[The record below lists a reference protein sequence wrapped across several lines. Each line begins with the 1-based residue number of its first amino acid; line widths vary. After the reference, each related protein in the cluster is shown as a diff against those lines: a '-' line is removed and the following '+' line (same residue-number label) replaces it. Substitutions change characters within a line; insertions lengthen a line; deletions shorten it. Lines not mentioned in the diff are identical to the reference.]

1 MNRDYNR
8 GKRAV
13 LMARVSSDEQAKG
26 YSLDVQTEAIE
37 GYCLRNGIEIVY
49 TIREDHSAKSFER
62 PEFNRFL
69 FWLKGNRNQVDLLLF
84 TSWDRF
90 SRNAMDAY
98 RMIERLGRHGVE
110 AQAIEQPIDFSV
122 PENKMMLAMY
132 LVMPEVDNDR
142 RSIKIRG
149 GIRAALKAG
158 RWCRAAP
165 YGYRNTRDE
174 NNRPSIVPS
183 DRADVIRWAF
193 EQVAKGQPQSEVRA
207 EVNRKGIPVQRSR
220 FSEML
225 RNPMYMGMIEIPA
238 QDNEPYML
246 IKGQHEALVSEE
258 VFSQVQQVLTG
269 NFPRK
274 RLPASRSNE
283 LLPLRGILKCT
294 GCGGKLTGSR
304 SRSRNG
310 TQHAYYHC
318 NHCRNERYRAEMANA
333 TVTEIMNSLTLD
345 SDAEIILEQ
354 LFIKLLYGN
363 SDQRKRNQ
371 RELKEEIQGQNTRI
385 QTLQDNL
392 ADGVI
397 GGDDYREMRTRYISL
412 RDEATRKLSEL
423 SSNVSEKKELLEKA
437 VGILNSLGDMFE
449 NGNVETRSKLLG
461 SIFPEMIEFDGEKC
475 RTTSI
480 NEALLLCLSIDAGFS
495 QNKNRT
501 LPEKLVVSGLVV
513 PAGVEPATHGFSVR
527 CSTN

>member
-1 MNRDYNR
+1 M
-8 GKRAV
+8 

-37 GYCLRNGIEIVY
+37 GYCLRNGIDIVY

-69 FWLKGNRNQVDLLLF
+69 SWLKGNRNQVDLLLF

-98 RMIERLGRHGVE
+98 RMIERLGRQGVE

-165 YGYRNTRDE
+165 YGYKNSRDE
-174 NNRPSIVPS
+174 HNRPIIVPS
-183 DRADVIRWAF
+183 ERAEVIRWAF
-193 EQVAKGQPQSEVRA
+193 EQVAKGQSQSEVRA
-207 EVNRKGIPVQRSR
+207 EVNRKGIPIQRSR

-225 RNPMYMGMIEIPA
+225 RNPMYMGMIEVPA

-258 VFSQVQQVLTG
+258 VFYQVQQVLTG

-274 RLPASRSNE
+274 RLSVSRINE
-283 LLPLRGILKCT
+283 FLPLRGILKCT
-294 GCGGKLTGSR
+294 GCSGKLTGSR

-310 TQHAYYHC
+310 KQHAYYHY
-318 NHCRNERYRAEMANA
+318 NHCRNERYRAELANA

-345 SDAEIILEQ
+345 SDAEVILQQ
-354 LFIKLLYGN
+354 LFVQLFNGN
-363 SDQRKRNQ
+363 SDQRKRIE
-371 RELKEEIQGQNTRI
+371 RELKEEIQRQNTRI

-397 GGDDYREMRTRYISL
+397 GGDDYREMRTRYVSL

-423 SSNVSEKKELLEKA
+423 SSDVSEKKELIEKA
-437 VGILNSLGDMFE
+437 VGIMNSLGDLFE
-449 NGNVETRSKLLG
+449 NENAETRSKLLG
-461 SIFPEMIEFDGEKC
+461 SIFPDMIEFDGEEC

-480 NEALLLCLSIDAGFS
+480 NSALLLCLAIDADS
-495 QNKNRT
+495 SPNKNRT
-501 LPEKLVVSGLVV
+501 LPDKLVVSGRVENT
-513 PAGVEPATHGFSVR
+513 GVEPVTSCLPGKRS
-527 CSTN
+527 SQLS